1 MHLLF
6 LANITHERRL
16 LHGSVYIYIYILII
30 YCFIIYCLYLL
41 FVLFKKKEKEILK
54 QKVESLIIMEQEAQD
69 FKEIKL
75 LKEQLEKSFKLIEK
89 ENNRLQM
96 ELNVAG
102 EITAN
107 LTKDRDM
114 LLANSQKV
122 VFFFFLM
129 I

>member
-1 MHLLF
+1 MF
-6 LANITHERRL
+6 LDH
-16 LHGSVYIYIYILII
+16 
-30 YCFIIYCLYLL
+30 FYCLYLL

-96 ELNVAG
+96 ELNVAV

-122 VFFFFLM
+122 VVFVFL
-129 I
+129 